1 MLKRNKKTK
10 PTQITTMDEMND
22 LAADGPVLVDFFQ
35 KGCSPCQAMDGIV
48 KEIADEFS
56 GGLAVAKVNVA
67 HAPELVQRFKVMS
80 TPTFVVL
87 ASAKNAKTVSLHQR
101 WKGTGLI
108 KKDAL
113 VKVVTDAGATP
124 PST

>member
-87 ASAKNAKTVSLHQR
+87 ASAKNAKTVRLHPR

-108 KKDAL
+108 KKDAR
-113 VKVVTDAGATP
+113 VKVVTDAGAA
-124 PST
+124 PSSN

>member
-87 ASAKNAKTVSLHQR
+87 ASAKNAKTVRLHQR

-113 VKVVTDAGATP
+113 VKVVTDAGAA
-124 PST
+124 PSSS

>member
-1 MLKRNKKTK
+1 MFKRNKKTK
-10 PTQITTMDEMND
+10 PTHITTLEEMND

-35 KGCSPCQAMDGIV
+35 KGCAPCQAMDGIV
-48 KEIADEFS
+48 TEIADQFA

-67 HAPELVQRFKVMS
+67 HAPELVQRFKIMS

-87 ASAKNAKTVSLHQR
+87 ASAKDAKAVRLHQR

-113 VKVVTDAGATP
+113 IKVISDAGAVP
-124 PST
+124 AID